1 MNIPETF
8 RLPAEAMAARRLTG
22 ITDDSQRQKII
33 NEISEDEWK
42 IDRVEWRNWMDMM
55 RGKFARIHTTPQERV
70 KITLAT
76 YRKKP

>member
-8 RLPAEAMAARRLTG
+8 RLPAEAMAAKRLSG

-42 IDRVEWRNWMDMM
+42 IDRIEWRNWMEMM
-55 RGKFARIHTTPQERV
+55 RGKFARIHPTPQDRVNYER
-70 KITLAT
+70 
-76 YRKKP
+76 RNRR

>member
-42 IDRVEWRNWMDMM
+42 IDRIEWRNWMEMM
-55 RGKFARIHTTPQERV
+55 RSKFARMHTTPQERV
-70 KITLAT
+70 N
-76 YRKKP
+76 YERRNRR

>member
-1 MNIPETF
+1 MNIPITF
-8 RLPAEAMAARRLTG
+8 RPPARAMAARRLAG
-22 ITDDSQRQKII
+22 ITDDEKRQKII
-33 NEISEDEWK
+33 NEISEEEWK
-42 IDRVEWRNWMDMM
+42 LDRVEWRNWMDMM